1 MRNLVFK
8 KKTRE
13 AKQLKK
19 ILDIIKLWPTLIN
32 TQIHMH
38 AHRESTHRDT
48 HTKITKFKSII
59 YEQKTNN
66 VKNAQIKQYET
77 DKYQ

>member
-48 HTKITKFKSII
+48 HRHTGR
-59 YEQKTNN
+59 YTNTYTCIER
-66 VKNAQIKQYET
+66 KR
-77 DKYQ
+77 DRRR